1 MRTNKF
7 KNEIDEIKKWEEK
20 TKWYDLKYKTKNYTY
35 DFQQYD
41 TIRSFGESIYTGKIN
56 IDEAEMDQSSLLKN
70 LVGFKNKSRPRT
82 TEGKD
87 KKNTYESAYDL
98 YEGRELTLNAFKS
111 GIYLMKATKGEGRPR
126 LLASRPSDLAT
137 QLKIL
142 TPQQM
147 LRRLPLALAQVK
159 AGNTSENLLN
169 EIRKIIY
176 FLYLAEEITV

>member
-1 MRTNKF
+1 MRTIEI
-7 KNEIDEIKKWEEK
+7 KNEIHEIKQWEEK
-20 TKWYDLKYKTKNYTY
+20 IKRKDLKHKTKNYTY
-35 DFQQYD
+35 DFQQYQA
-41 TIRSFGESIYTGKIN
+41 IRSFSESIYTGKIN

-82 TEGKD
+82 IEGKD

-137 QLKIL
+137 RLKIL
-142 TPQQM
+142 TPH
-147 LRRLPLALAQVK
+147 
-159 AGNTSENLLN
+159 
-169 EIRKIIY
+169 
-176 FLYLAEEITV
+176 